1 VFKQINFPKENNFMA
16 EKTCA
21 ACDCNLD
28 ANSIKVKISG
38 KTVEVCCDECA
49 RKLKEAHASAA
60 APSEGPDM
68 DGDKMAAS
76 AHDEQRRIT
85 RPGAALL
92 TGAVVIGFYLSAM
105 TPARADTNP
114 RLMASAQ
121 TSSRAPAVSAVAKD
135 SDSGPLFLRALLIT
149 PGFQVFKEKIVS
161 GRITDSMTNK
171 THTEGVKSSPSRRS
185 VQTAS
190 GRISYTEQGEG
201 PVALFVHGVLLNGH
215 LWRNQLAH
223 LSDIRRC
230 IAVDLLAHGDTEI
243 APDQDVSV
251 TANANMLKE
260 FLDALKIEQVD
271 LVGNDSGGG
280 IAQIFAASYPERVR
294 SLTLTDCDA
303 HDNWPPEAFK
313 PFLAMAAAGGLRG
326 TLDAMLADKSVY
338 RSPQALGPAYEHPE
352 RLTDDNIEK
361 YLRPLVRSEQR
372 TRDLQRFLAAFDN
385 KHTLAV
391 ETRLKTLKAPT
402 LIVWGTDDMYFDVKW
417 SRWLADTIPGTRRR
431 VEFKGARIFFP
442 EERWA
447 EFNKELRAH
456 WQAAQRETR

>member
-1 VFKQINFPKENNFMA
+1 MP

-28 ANSIKVKISG
+28 ANSIKVKIG
-38 KTVEVCCDECA
+38 GETVEVCCDECA
-49 RKLKEAHASAA
+49 RKLKEAHAFATE
-60 APSEGPDM
+60 PSEGRDM
-68 DGDKMAAS
+68 GGDKMAAS

-85 RPGAALL
+85 WPGAALL
-92 TGAVVIGFYLSAM
+92 ICAMVIGFYLGAM
-105 TPARADTNP
+105 TPARADTNA
-114 RLMASAQ
+114 RVMAPPQ
-121 TSSRAPAVSAVAKD
+121 MSRQSQAVSAVAKD
-135 SDSGPLFLRALLIT
+135 SDSGPLFLRDLLII
-149 PGFQVFKEKIVS
+149 PGFQVFKEKIIL
-161 GRITDSMTNK
+161 GRVTDSMADK
-171 THTEGVKSSPSRRS
+171 THREDSKSSSTRRS

-215 LWRNQLAH
+215 LWRHQLAH

-326 TLDAMLADKSVY
+326 TLDAMLSDKSIY

-352 RLTDDNIEK
+352 RLTDDSIEK

-372 TRDLQRFLAAFDN
+372 TRDMQRFLAAFDN
-385 KHTLAV
+385 KHTIAV
-391 ETRLKTLKAPT
+391 EARLKTLKAPT
-402 LIVWGTDDMYFDVKW
+402 LIVWGTDDVYFDVKW
-417 SRWLADTIPGTRRR
+417 SRWLADTIPGARRR